1 MWFASFYYDLGGN
14 MTVDYLGVYGVCLK
28 DNGVLSIKKQED
40 LIRIDMT
47 YQEAVKKLVRDLRKL

>member
-1 MWFASFYYDLGGN
+1 

-28 DNGVLSIKKQED
+28 DNRVLSIKKQED